1 MSQVIVYTSTNCPN
15 CHRVKNYLAERG
27 VSYEERNVQ
36 RNKEFA
42 QQVLDMGIQVV
53 PVTVIGEQR
62 IPGLNK
68 LQFDK
73 ALAEHALLQA

>member
-1 MSQVIVYTSTNCPN
+1 MSPVIIYTSTNCPN
-15 CHRVKNYLAERG
+15 CLRVKSYLAEQG

-53 PVTVIGEQR
+53 PVTVIGGQH
-62 IPGLNK
+62 IFGWNK
-68 LQFDK
+68 TQLDK
-73 ALAEHALLQA
+73 ALAEQAMLQA